1 MAISPEDLLRQLQN
15 AINLHDLEAFVACV
29 APDYQSEQPVHP
41 ARAFTGRDQVRKNW
55 AGIFASVAD
64 LRADVVRSITSSDTV
79 WTEWR
84 WLGTRQDGE
93 PFDMRG
99 VTIFGLRDDQF
110 AWGRLYMEETDTE
123 GSGIDETVQQLT
135 GES

>member
-64 LRADVVRSITSSDTV
+64 LRADVVRCNHLV
-79 WTEWR
+79 R
-84 WLGTRQDGE
+84 H
-93 PFDMRG
+93 
-99 VTIFGLRDDQF
+99 
-110 AWGRLYMEETDTE
+110 RLD
-123 GSGIDETVQQLT
+123 
-135 GES
+135 